1 MAIITIS
8 RGSYSRGTEV
18 AEKVASR
25 LGYDCLARDVLL
37 EASEEFNI
45 PEIKLVRAIEGAPSV
60 FNRLTQSRARYI
72 AYIRAALFKHF
83 CADNVVYHGLA
94 GHYFLQNIGHA
105 LKVRIL
111 ADLEDRMAIVMER
124 DKVSEKEARSS
135 LEKADKVRR
144 QWGLQLYGIDPEDP
158 SLYDTVIHV
167 GKVGTDGATD
177 MICNLVALESFQTTP
192 ASQGALEDLA
202 LAAAVEALAVDME
215 LDRHDVQV
223 SAHDGQVLVRLDSP
237 PRMHAGS
244 MSDFRTHYIEDLQR
258 RLLERIREL
267 PGFKALEVELG
278 EE

>member
-1 MAIITIS
+1 MAIISIS

-45 PEIKLVRAIEGAPSV
+45 PEIKLVKAIEGAPSV
-60 FNRLTQSRARYI
+60 FDRLGSKRDRYI

-83 CADNVVYHGLA
+83 LDDNVVYHGLA
-94 GHYFLQNIGHA
+94 GHYFLQNISHA

-111 ADLEDRMAIVMER
+111 ADLEDRVAIVVDR
-124 DKVSEKEARSS
+124 DNVSEKEARHT

-144 QWGLQLYGIDPEDP
+144 QWGLHLYGIDPEDP

-177 MICNLVALESFQTTP
+177 MICNLVGLESFQTTP

-202 LAAAVEALAVDME
+202 LAASVEALAVDME
-215 LDRHDVQV
+215 LDRHDVEV
-223 SAHDGQVLVRLDSP
+223 SASEGQVLVRLKSP

-244 MSDFRTHYIEDLQR
+244 MSDFHTHYVEDLQR
-258 RLLERIREL
+258 RLLERTREF
-267 PGFKALEVELG
+267 PGMKSLEVELG
-278 EE
+278 ED